1 MLVGTVLTVTAC
13 QNEVPT
19 AQDPNAIPLEPQT
32 IEVLIPAADFLTE
45 VRLAGGFGSTA
56 GFFDLSGTAGFV
68 AHQFSADSLE
78 ARTLVR
84 FFPAPSSATVR
95 DTTGA
100 SVTDTDLTPLR
111 GFLVGTV
118 DTLAS
123 VAPDSVTLS
132 VGLLDQLWDSETV
145 SWEYAVDTVQTQVP
159 WGEPGAGPSPRIA
172 SGSWVRGENADTFRI
187 PLDTA
192 AIRMVSDTTTRLR
205 GLRIDAETPN
215 TRLRI
220 RGLSI
225 QIEVQPSVNPDTT
238 VILNAGADDFAGF
251 AFIYDPLPPPVGSE
265 LRVGGAPAWRTAL
278 TLDVPEA
285 LTGPASLCALV
296 TCPLTLSPDEL
307 SSAQLLLSTAT
318 SPLAFQPRDSIS
330 IGAREV
336 LSPETFPRSPLGELL
351 TPLGGIRIT
360 GPAFSTVPGQ
370 TVAVPITAFIQRLLD
385 EPTEGEPLL
394 NSIAL
399 LSPAEPSSLEF
410 MSFAGP
416 DAVDAPML
424 RLVLTVG
431 AEVGIR

>member
-1 MLVGTVLTVTAC
+1 VLIAVGC

-19 AQDPNAIPLEPQT
+19 AQDPDAIPLEPQT

-45 VRLAGGFGSTA
+45 VQLAGGFGSTT
-56 GFFDLSGTAGFV
+56 GFFDLTGTAGYV

-84 FFPAPSSATVR
+84 FFPAPTSATVR

-123 VAPDSVTLS
+123 EAPDSVTLS
-132 VGLLDQLWDSETV
+132 VGLLDQLWDAETV
-145 SWEYAVDTVQTQVP
+145 SWDFAVDTVQTQIP
-159 WGEPGAGPSPRIA
+159 WTEPGAGPSPRIGV
-172 SGSWVRGENADTFRI
+172 GSWIRGENADTFRI

-192 AIRMVSDTTTRLR
+192 AIRMVSDTTTRVR
-205 GLRIDAETPN
+205 GLRIDSETPE

-225 QIEVQPSVNPDTT
+225 EIEVQPSVNPDTT
-238 VILNAGADDFAGF
+238 VVLTARADDFTGF
-251 AFIYDPLPPPVGSE
+251 AFIYDPVPPPVGTE
-265 LRVGGAPAWRTAL
+265 MRVGGAPAWRTAL
-278 TLDVPEA
+278 TIDVPEA
-285 LTGPASLCALV
+285 LTGPTSLCAVV
-296 TCPLTLSPDEL
+296 TCPLQLSADEL
-307 SSAQLLLSTAT
+307 SSAQILLTTVS

-351 TPLGGIRIT
+351 TPLSGIRIT
-360 GPAFSTVPGQ
+360 GPAFSTAPGQ
-370 TVAVPITAFIQRLLD
+370 IVTVPVTSFVQRLLE
-385 EPTEGEPLL
+385 EPVEGEPLL
-394 NSIAL
+394 DSFAL

-416 DAVDAPML
+416 GSPDAPML

-431 AEVGIR
+431 AQVGIR